1 MQFMTQSRRELAT
14 ETLDD
19 FDNFLESLAP
29 ARKRPHFE
37 VSGIMKD
44 IEPIFVQ
51 LSKDLL
57 KYGAVSQIS
66 QKSGLN
72 YETLRDW
79 RSKLLQN
86 PEWRPYQ
93 NRNIHKRA
101 LSPQAEAR
109 LAQKIREEYIMTSK
123 YCPMRVLK
131 RLAHE
136 FYVEDLEW
144 DEARK
149 KREADDFKASSHWCV
164 MFLKRHGLSMRKHH
178 KKRRKYGDDSFVAF
192 FYERMD
198 VVFAGT
204 PRDRIINMDET
215 CWHFLQAG
223 GTTIA
228 ERGAESVSC
237 VFNVDE
243 KKAITAICSIDA
255 AGNTLPIWVL
265 AKGTTSRCEQALRE
279 NDEIQRHLHSGRLII
294 DHSESGWTN
303 SDVAIR
309 YLQWLASRY
318 DQTVTLVW
326 DLYAAHRN
334 ARVKTA
340 AQEANVNLEFIPA
353 GRTDT
358 LQPLDY
364 RIFGPLKQS
373 ARSRFDD
380 KWARGETNI
389 GIVEAVLSLLDVW
402 NNIDCYS
409 VLDAW
414 TAITE

>member
-1 MQFMTQSRRELAT
+1 MMQVPPELAR
-14 ETLDD
+14 EAQDD
-19 FDNFLESLAP
+19 FENFLETLAP
-29 ARKRPHFE
+29 ARKRPHYE
-37 VSGIMKD
+37 VSGIMEA

-51 LSKDLL
+51 LSKEIL

-79 RSKLLQN
+79 RSKLLRN
-86 PEWRPYQ
+86 PGWRPYQ
-93 NRNIHKRA
+93 HRNIRKRA
-101 LSPQAEAR
+101 LSPEAEAR
-109 LAQKIREEYIMTSK
+109 LAQKIREEYIFENK
-123 YCPMRVLK
+123 YCPIRVLK

-144 DEARK
+144 EEERK
-149 KREADDFKASSHWCV
+149 KSEAGDFKASSHWCT
-164 MFLKRHGLSMRKHH
+164 MFLRRHGLSMRKHH
-178 KKRRKYGDDSFVAF
+178 KKRRKFGDDSFVAL

-215 CWHFLQAG
+215 CWRFLQAES
-223 GTTIA
+223 TTIA

-255 AGNTLPIWVL
+255 AGKTLPIWVL
-265 AKGTTSRCEQALRE
+265 AKGTTSRCEQTLRE
-279 NDEIQRHLHSGRLII
+279 NEDVQRYLRSGRLII

-309 YLQWLASRY
+309 YLQWLAGRY
-318 DQTVTLVW
+318 DQPVTLVW

-334 ARVKTA
+334 PRVKTA
-340 AQEANVNLEFIPA
+340 AQEAKVNLEFIPA
-353 GRTDT
+353 GRTDQI
-358 LQPLDY
+358 QPLDY

-373 ARSRFDD
+373 ARARFDD
-380 KWARGETNI
+380 RWAKGETET
-389 GIVEAVLSLLDVW
+389 GIVDAVLSLLDVW
-402 NNIDCYS
+402 NTIDCYS

-414 TAITE
+414 TAITG